1 MSDRSI
7 DFVFFDGCPNADD
20 ARRNLREALQ
30 SAGGDVGWTEWDL
43 QANSTPQHLRRY
55 GSPTILIDGRD
66 ITGEGPGNAA
76 MACRSDGVP
85 AVASILEKLR

>member
-1 MSDRSI
+1 MIEALSSFTSTDVPTPMTREK
-7 DFVFFDGCPNADD
+7 
-20 ARRNLREALQ
+20 NLREALQ

-43 QANSTPQHLRRY
+43 QADSTPQHLRSY